1 MPAPNFMLGD
11 IAGAAAAFAIFALF
25 AFIPGY
31 TLGWVLNL
39 LDFRRRGA
47 LAQAALGVSLSIA
60 TCPVIAYLAGRFA
73 PARAVW
79 LVFAPF
85 WAGFVL
91 LLGARWRRMIPRR
104 YRLAKVLAAAWLAL
118 GAASMID
125 LQWGSRLYYSVISFD
140 YTLRV
145 AITSAITRAGIPPP
159 NPYFF
164 PGRPVA
170 LRYHYFWMILGSLAQ
185 RAAGG
190 AISARL
196 AVFGG
201 TLWCG
206 LGLIAVLALY
216 LRFADPEGPVRLEY
230 RVGLATALLG
240 VTGLDLLP
248 NLFLMRSGVLLPEM
262 EWWNDQVTS
271 WVGTMLWVP
280 HHLASLVACLTG
292 FLLLWGAPAR
302 RRDAVVA
309 AAVAGLC
316 FATAVGCSVYVA
328 FTFFVF
334 LAVWG
339 LITLIKKWR
348 RDTALLA
355 LAGCSAA
362 ALLVR
367 YVLDLAGP
375 ASGGSFLVP
384 TVRTFEIPDMMLA
397 SMHVAR
403 WKISLANLLLLPLN
417 YFLELGFFLLIGLV
431 ALKRVRAARQP
442 WSRWDLAACAMAGS
456 SLAVCTFLRS
466 GVIGNNDL
474 GCRGFLPAQFI
485 LLLWAVSLAGKPEL
499 RGRRL
504 RGWLAFLLL
513 AGAAGSV
520 YEVCLLRGFPV
531 LSDFAPVT
539 RYAALGTDGR
549 LGKRTYAARQVYER
563 LRETLPPAAVLE
575 HNPDTDPGF
584 IPYGLYADR
593 QLAAETHGCGTVF
606 GGDANLCAGMYPI
619 LSGLFN
625 PPAAAPAPEVDAVCD
640 QFAISV
646 LVARDTDRVWA
657 DPRSWIWNRK
667 PLAATSMVRAL
678 PCGKGAV
685 P

>member
-1 MPAPNFMLGD
+1 MLGD
-11 IAGAAAAFAIFALF
+11 IAGTAAAFAIFALF
-25 AFIPGY
+25 AFVPGY
-31 TLGWVLNL
+31 VLGWALNL

-47 LAQAALGVSLSIA
+47 LAQAALGVTLSIG
-60 TCPVIAYLAGRFA
+60 TCPVIAYVAGRFA
-73 PARAVW
+73 PAGAIW
-79 LVFAPF
+79 LVFTPF
-85 WAGFVL
+85 WAGFAVL
-91 LLGARWRRMIPRR
+91 MAARWRRMIPRG
-104 YRLAKVLAAAWLAL
+104 YRLAKVLVAAWLAL
-118 GAASMID
+118 GTASMID
-125 LQWGSRLYYSVISFD
+125 LQSGSRLYYSVISHD

-164 PGRPVA
+164 PGRPAA
-170 LRYHYFWMILGSLAQ
+170 LRYHYFWMILCSLVQ
-185 RAAGG
+185 RAGSG
-190 AISARL
+190 VISARL

-216 LRFADPEGPVRLEY
+216 LRFADPEGEVRLQH
-230 RVGLATALLG
+230 RVGLAIALLG

-248 NLFLMRSGVLLPEM
+248 NLLLIRNGVVLPEM

-280 HHLASLVACLTG
+280 HHLAGLVACLTG
-292 FLLLWGAPAR
+292 FLLLWSAPAR
-302 RRDAVVA
+302 QRDAVAA

-339 LITLIKKWR
+339 IITLLRKWR
-348 RDTALLA
+348 RDTALLV
-355 LAGCSAA
+355 LAGCCAVA
-362 ALLVR
+362 PLVH
-367 YVLDLAGP
+367 YVRDLRGS

-384 TVRTFEIPDMMLA
+384 TVRAFKIPDLMLA
-397 SMHVAR
+397 SLHAAL
-403 WKISLANLLLLPLN
+403 WKIWLANLLLLPLN
-417 YFLELGFFLLIGLV
+417 YFLELGFFLVIGVV
-431 ALKRVRAARQP
+431 ALKRLRAARAP

-456 SLAVCTFLRS
+456 SIAVSTFLRS

-499 RGRRL
+499 SGRRL
-504 RGWLAFLLL
+504 RGWLAFLWLV
-513 AGAAGSV
+513 GAAGTV

-531 LSDFAPVT
+531 LSDFVQVT
-539 RYAALGTDGR
+539 RYSWLATEGQ

-563 LRETLPPAAVLE
+563 LRETLPPAAVME

-593 QLAAETHGCGTVF
+593 QLAAEASNCGTVL
-606 GGDANLCAGMYPI
+606 GGDASLCASMYPI

-625 PPAAAPAPEVDAVCD
+625 PPAAAPPQDVDAVCN
-640 QFAISV
+640 QFAIRV

-657 DPRSWIWNRK
+657 DPRSWVWNRK
-667 PLAATSMVRAL
+667 PLAANSMVRAL
-678 PCGKGAV
+678 PCGTGV
-685 P
+685 LP